1 VCVCVRVCVY
11 MCLCVHVCTCVC
23 TCVCVCVHVCTYMCV
38 CVCTCVYMC
47 VHVSVCMCVRY
58 VGLSYV
64 NVKFSLRCDSG
75 CEQQVE
81 DMQSK
86 LGNQKG
92 DLDSVS
98 ALLDAAV
105 EDLRQYQIKARELLQ
120 V

>member
-1 VCVCVRVCVY
+1 MSVSVCVCVCVCTCVCVY
-11 MCLCVHVCTCVC
+11 MCLCVHVS
-23 TCVCVCVHVCTYMCV
+23 
-38 CVCTCVYMC
+38 VCTCVYIY
-47 VHVSVCMCVRY
+47 VCMCVRY

>member
-1 VCVCVRVCVY
+1 MCVCA
-11 MCLCVHVCTCVC
+11 
-23 TCVCVCVHVCTYMCV
+23 CVCVHVS
-38 CVCTCVYMC
+38 VCTCVYIY
-47 VHVSVCMCVRY
+47 VCMCVRY

>member
-1 VCVCVRVCVY
+1 MCVHVCVY
-11 MCLCVHVCTCVC
+11 MYAC
-23 TCVCVCVHVCTYMCV
+23 
-38 CVCTCVYMC
+38 
-47 VHVSVCMCVRY
+47 VCMCVCRY

-92 DLDSVS
+92 DLASVS

-120 V
+120 VRCDRVHTCTYVYMPQLDTSCFISDVVTAM